1 MSSTS
6 LTQHLLSQHPSRLRS
21 ATNHP
26 FLSRAGAGTL
36 SPSPLCKWLVQ
47 DKHYQFAYV
56 QFIGRLISKIDLA
69 PSSGSSTQRT
79 ADDKNLDWKTLN
91 TLLAALSAIKSEIE
105 FYDETVSK
113 YDLEIHM
120 EGPDEVTRQYQRLF
134 EESSAAG
141 QPVLRGLVV
150 LWATEHC
157 YLEAWSFAK
166 AQKSDS
172 ADTDSN
178 QSAIAALHKEF
189 IPNWT
194 SDDFKSAVGA
204 LAEVADSW
212 AAQDGKEEVEKCE
225 DLWYKV
231 LELETQFWPDI
242 E

>member
-150 LWATEHC
+150 LWATEHVC
-157 YLEAWSFAK
+157 DPISCWRLLAPSPTLDSKRGVTYLAARTFSL
-166 AQKSDS
+166 SGS
-172 ADTDSN
+172 VNTDG
-178 QSAIAALHKEF
+178 
-189 IPNWT
+189 
-194 SDDFKSAVGA
+194 VG
-204 LAEVADSW
+204 
-212 AAQDGKEEVEKCE
+212 
-225 DLWYKV
+225 
-231 LELETQFWPDI
+231 
-242 E
+242 